1 MGVPEGKELQIL
13 DAAAKVFARYGF
25 RKTTMG
31 DIVREAGVARA
42 TVYKYFRTKE
52 KVFVAVL
59 HKEFGE
65 ILAEVRSSIEGG
77 GTARERLRR
86 ALLAHLD
93 GVRRKRIVLQVTL
106 DTWADIMSRW
116 TEHMQGMLGE
126 TMEIYGGIVREGAEN
141 GEIAAENVEL
151 TTWTLLL
158 SFKGLFMGVMT
169 GDIEENRTE
178 ILDTHLNMIFDG
190 LVPREATT

>member
-42 TVYKYFRTKE
+42 TVYKYFASKDE
-52 KVFVAVL
+52 VFVAAL
-59 HKEFGE
+59 HREFSE
-65 ILAEVRSSIEGG
+65 ILAAVRGAVEDG
-77 GTARERLRR
+77 GTARARLRA
-86 ALLAHLD
+86 ALLTHLD
-93 GVRRKRIVLQVTL
+93 EIRRKRIVLQVTL
-106 DTWADIMSRW
+106 EAWADIMSRW
-116 TEHMQGMLGE
+116 TEHMHGMLAE
-126 TMEIYGGIVREGAEN
+126 TMEIYGGVLRDGVRN
-141 GEIAAENVEL
+141 GEISAENLEL

-169 GDIEENRTE
+169 GDIEDNRVE
-178 ILDTHLNMIFDG
+178 ILETHLDMLFDG
-190 LVPREATT
+190 LVPREAAA

>member
-13 DAAAKVFARYGF
+13 DAAARVFARYGF

-42 TVYKYFRTKE
+42 TVYKYFGTKE
-52 KVFVAVL
+52 ELFVGVL

-65 ILAEVRSSIEGG
+65 ILVEVRGAIEGA

-86 ALLAHLD
+86 GLLAHMD
-93 GVRRKRIVLQVTL
+93 EIRRKRVVLQVTL

-126 TMEIYGGIVREGAEN
+126 TMEIYGGIVQAGVEN
-141 GEIAAENVEL
+141 GEIASENVEL

-169 GDIEENRTE
+169 GDIEENRVE
-178 ILDTHLNMIFDG
+178 ILDMHLDMLFDG
-190 LVPREATT
+190 LIPREATA